1 MEKGST
7 GQLVNGGSAGKYPL
21 KHVCMC
27 VDVYD
32 CGRVDGSVFT
42 LLCSWEKFSQN
53 LVERWRHHEP

>member
-1 MEKGST
+1 M
-7 GQLVNGGSAGKYPL
+7 Y
-21 KHVCMC
+21 MC

-53 LVERWRHHEP
+53 LVERWRMSHEKNYLFLVGNPDHVMLGLRIG